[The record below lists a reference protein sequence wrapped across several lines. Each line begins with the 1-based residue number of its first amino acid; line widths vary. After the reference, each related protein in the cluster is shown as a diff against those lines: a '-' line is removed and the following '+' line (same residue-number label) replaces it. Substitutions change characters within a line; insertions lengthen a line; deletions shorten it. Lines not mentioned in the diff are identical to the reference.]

1 MPTPYEILRYEG
13 DFYFDRINDNG
24 TFTQV
29 LDRPVE
35 MTAVGFAFEE
45 GEERTVLSKGLAR
58 YNQPIYS
65 ERDPSASNLN
75 LTALEFPPDFKAL
88 LFAATLQQS
97 SVTGATITG
106 EEYVAQ
112 GVGSIIRLA
121 HGAIAESGFT
131 CTDDATPTPATFTEG
146 DDFVVNRTFGTVTI
160 PEGSTI
166 TAGTTLVFGYQ
177 HGNYTATTY
186 VGGLKPQQR
195 FRVRAF
201 VRNRPTGNF
210 EFLEIFDV
218 NLARGGDTNLLDE
231 NALQLELSG
240 VMLTPP
246 GQPGPFR
253 VTDRRASA

>member
-1 MPTPYEILRYEG
+1 MPAPYEVLRYEG
-13 DFYFDRINDNG
+13 DFYFDRINENG

-45 GEERTVLSKGLAR
+45 GEERTVVSKGLGR

-65 ERDPSASNLN
+65 ERDPGASNLN

-88 LFAATLQQS
+88 LFAATITQAP
-97 SVTGATITG
+97 VTGATITG
-106 EEYVAQ
+106 ETYVSQ
-112 GVGSIIRLA
+112 GPGSIIRLA
-121 HGAIAESGFT
+121 HGAIAAGAVT
-131 CTDDATPTPATFTEG
+131 CVDNATPTPNSYTEG

-166 TAGTTLVFGYQ
+166 VAGTTLIFGYT
-177 HGNYTATTY
+177 HGNYTATTF

-231 NALQLELSG
+231 NALTLELSG